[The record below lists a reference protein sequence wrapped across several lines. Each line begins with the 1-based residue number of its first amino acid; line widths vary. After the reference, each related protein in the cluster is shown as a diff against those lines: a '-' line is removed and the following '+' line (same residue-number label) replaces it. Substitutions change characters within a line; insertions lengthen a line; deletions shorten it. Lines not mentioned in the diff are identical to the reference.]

1 MSIWLVMP
9 SNHLILCWPLLLLP
23 SVFPSITVFSNAS
36 VLCIRWPKYWS
47 FSFSNRPS
55 NEYSGLISFKIDWF
69 DLRTVQG
76 TLKNLLQHHSSKAS
90 ILPHYL
96 PQISL
101 SFPSHM
107 LWLHALGPWKLDV
120 AMWVALTCVVW
131 AEVILVSATVTCSS
145 LIRLWAKYGLLSVF
159 LNKVLLEHAAA
170 TAAKSLQLCL
180 TLCDPIDCSPPGSP
194 IPGIL
199 QARTL
204 EWVAISFS
212 NAWKGKVKG
221 NSLSRVRLFA
231 TPWSAPYQAPPSMGF
246 SRQEYWS
253 GVPLPSPLLEHSHTY
268 LFMYYLW
275 PLLHYNSKVKWL
287 L

>member
-1 MSIWLVMP
+1 MSIWLVMLF
-9 SNHLILCWPLLLLP
+9 NHLILCWPLLLLP

-47 FSFSNRPS
+47 FSFSSRPS
-55 NEYSGLISFKIDWF
+55 NEYSGLISFKINWF
-69 DLRTVQG
+69 DLLAVQG

-90 ILPHYL
+90 ILPHYP

-120 AMWVALTCVVW
+120 AMWVALTCDVW

-159 LNKVLLEHAAA
+159 LNKVLLEH
-170 TAAKSLQLCL
+170 
-180 TLCDPIDCSPPGSP
+180 
-194 IPGIL
+194 
-199 QARTL
+199 
-204 EWVAISFS
+204 
-212 NAWKGKVKG
+212 
-221 NSLSRVRLFA
+221 
-231 TPWSAPYQAPPSMGF
+231 
-246 SRQEYWS
+246 
-253 GVPLPSPLLEHSHTY
+253 SHTY

-275 PLLHYNSKVKWL
+275 PLFHYNSKIK
-287 L
+287 